1 MEISEQKH
9 IMMKDLPAEE
19 RPREKLMKRGAQSLS
34 NAELLAILLRTGTQ
48 EESVMRVAERIL
60 IESGEDGLSGL
71 AHSSIESLMKR
82 KGVGEAK
89 AITIAAALELG
100 KRVAAGESQ
109 KRVII
114 HSSDDVAKYMMPR
127 LRYCDREHF
136 YVVLLNTK
144 NHVITAPLISVGT
157 LSESLVHP
165 RELFKEA
172 VNHSASSVILV
183 HNHPSGDPSP
193 SREDILLTKRI
204 AEGGKLLDIRVLDH
218 VIIGDNTYIS
228 LREQGCFDR

>member
-172 VNHSASSVILV
+172 VNHSASSIILV

-204 AEGGKLLDIRVLDH
+204 AEGGRLLDIRVLDH

>member
-1 MEISEQKH
+1 MADESKQL
-9 IMMKDLPAEE
+9 MMKDLPASE
-19 RPREKLMKRGAQSLS
+19 RPREKLMNHGAEALS

-48 EESVMRVAERIL
+48 EESVMRLAERIL
-60 IESGEDGLSGL
+60 IEAGEDGLGGL

-100 KRVAAGESQ
+100 KRVAIGNSK

-114 HSSDDVAKYMMPR
+114 RSSDDIANYTMPR

-136 YVVLLNTK
+136 YAILLNTK
-144 NHVITAPLISVGT
+144 NHIIASPLISIGT

-172 VNHSASSVILV
+172 INHSSSSIILV

-193 SREDILLTKRI
+193 SREDIMMTRRI
-204 AEGGKLLDIRVLDH
+204 IEGGRLLDIQILDH

-228 LREQGCFDR
+228 LREQGYFDR

>member
-1 MEISEQKH
+1 MADESKQL
-9 IMMKDLPAEE
+9 MMKDLPASE
-19 RPREKLMKRGAQSLS
+19 RPREKLMNHGAEALS

-48 EESVMRVAERIL
+48 EESVMRLAERIL
-60 IESGEDGLSGL
+60 IEAGEDGLGGL

-100 KRVAAGESQ
+100 KRVAIGDSK
-109 KRVII
+109 KRVVIR
-114 HSSDDVAKYMMPR
+114 SSDDIANYMMPR

-136 YVVLLNTK
+136 YAILLNTK
-144 NHVITAPLISVGT
+144 NHIIASPLISIGT

-172 VNHSASSVILV
+172 VNHSSSSIILV
-183 HNHPSGDPSP
+183 HNHPSGAPSP
-193 SREDILLTKRI
+193 SREDIMMTRRI
-204 AEGGKLLDIRVLDH
+204 IEGGRLLDIQILDH

-228 LREQGCFDR
+228 LREQGYFDR

>member
-1 MEISEQKH
+1 MADESKQL
-9 IMMKDLPAEE
+9 MMKDLPTSE
-19 RPREKLMKRGAQSLS
+19 RPREKLMNHGAEALS

-48 EESVMRVAERIL
+48 EESVMRLAERIL
-60 IESGEDGLSGL
+60 IEAGEDGLGGL

-100 KRVAAGESQ
+100 KRVAIGNSK

-114 HSSDDVAKYMMPR
+114 RSSDDIANYTMPR

-136 YVVLLNTK
+136 YAILLNTK
-144 NHVITAPLISVGT
+144 NHVIASPLISIGT

-172 VNHSASSVILV
+172 INHSSSSIILV

-193 SREDILLTKRI
+193 SREDIMMTRRI
-204 AEGGKLLDIRVLDH
+204 IEGGRLLDIQILDH

-228 LREQGCFDR
+228 LREQGYFDR

>member
-1 MEISEQKH
+1 MVDESKQL
-9 IMMKDLPAEE
+9 MMKDLPASE
-19 RPREKLMKRGAQSLS
+19 RPREKLMNHGAESLS

-48 EESVMRVAERIL
+48 EESVMRLAERIL
-60 IESGEDGLSGL
+60 IEAGEDGLGGL

-100 KRVAAGESQ
+100 KRVAIGDSK

-114 HSSDDVAKYMMPR
+114 RSSDDIANYMMPR

-136 YVVLLNTK
+136 YAILLNTK
-144 NHVITAPLISVGT
+144 NHIIASPLISIGT

-172 VNHSASSVILV
+172 INHSSSSIILV

-193 SREDILLTKRI
+193 SREDIMMTRRI
-204 AEGGKLLDIRVLDH
+204 IEGGRLLDIQILDH

-228 LREQGCFDR
+228 LREQGYFDR

>member
-1 MEISEQKH
+1 MADESKQL
-9 IMMKDLPAEE
+9 MMKDLPKDE
-19 RPREKLMKRGAQSLS
+19 RPREKLMNHGAEALS

-48 EESVMRVAERIL
+48 EESVMRLAERIL
-60 IESGEDGLSGL
+60 IEAGEDGLGGL

-100 KRVAAGESQ
+100 KRVAIGDSK
-109 KRVII
+109 KRVVIR
-114 HSSDDVAKYMMPR
+114 SSDDIANYMMPR

-136 YVVLLNTK
+136 YAILLNTK
-144 NHVITAPLISVGT
+144 NHIIASPLISIGT

-172 VNHSASSVILV
+172 INHSSSSIILV

-193 SREDILLTKRI
+193 SREDIMMTRRI
-204 AEGGKLLDIRVLDH
+204 IEGGRLLDIQILDH

-228 LREQGCFDR
+228 LREQGYFDR

>member
-1 MEISEQKH
+1 MASESKQL
-9 IMMKDLPAEE
+9 MMKDLPASE
-19 RPREKLMKRGAQSLS
+19 RPREKLMNHGAEALS

-48 EESVMRVAERIL
+48 EESVMRLAERIL
-60 IESGEDGLSGL
+60 IEAGEDGLGGL

-100 KRVAAGESQ
+100 KRVAIGDSK
-109 KRVII
+109 KRVVI
-114 HSSDDVAKYMMPR
+114 HSSDDIANYMMPR

-136 YVVLLNTK
+136 YAILLNTK
-144 NHVITAPLISVGT
+144 NHVIASPLISIGT

-172 VNHSASSVILV
+172 VNHSASSIILV

-193 SREDILLTKRI
+193 SREDIMMTRRI
-204 AEGGKLLDIRVLDH
+204 IEGGRLLDIQILDH

-228 LREQGCFDR
+228 LREQGYFDR

>member
-1 MEISEQKH
+1 MADESKQL
-9 IMMKDLPAEE
+9 MMKDLPKDE
-19 RPREKLMKRGAQSLS
+19 RPREKLMNRGAEALS

-48 EESVMRVAERIL
+48 EESVMRLAERIL
-60 IESGEDGLSGL
+60 IEAGEDGLGGL

-100 KRVAAGESQ
+100 KRVAVGDSK

-114 HSSDDVAKYMMPR
+114 RSSDDIANYMMPR

-136 YVVLLNTK
+136 YAILLNAK
-144 NHVITAPLISVGT
+144 NHIIASPLISIGT

-172 VNHSASSVILV
+172 INHSSSSIILV

-193 SREDILLTKRI
+193 SREDIMMTRRI
-204 AEGGKLLDIRVLDH
+204 IEGGRLLNIQILDH

-228 LREQGCFDR
+228 LREQGYFDR

>member
-1 MEISEQKH
+1 
-9 IMMKDLPAEE
+9 MKDLPAIE
-19 RPREKLMKRGAQSLS
+19 RPREKLMNHGAEALS

-48 EESVMRVAERIL
+48 EESVMRLAERIL
-60 IESGEDGLSGL
+60 IEAGEDGLGGL

-100 KRVAAGESQ
+100 KRVAIGDSK
-109 KRVII
+109 KRVVIR
-114 HSSDDVAKYMMPR
+114 SSDDIANYMMPR

-136 YVVLLNTK
+136 YAILLNTK
-144 NHVITAPLISVGT
+144 NHIIASPLISIGT

-172 VNHSASSVILV
+172 VNHSASSIILV

-193 SREDILLTKRI
+193 SREDIMMTRRI
-204 AEGGKLLDIRVLDH
+204 IEGGRLLDIQILDH

-228 LREQGCFDR
+228 LREQGYFDR

>member
-71 AHSSIESLMKR
+71 AHASIESLMKR

>member
-1 MEISEQKH
+1 MVDGSKQL
-9 IMMKDLPAEE
+9 MMKDLPASE
-19 RPREKLMKRGAQSLS
+19 RPREKLMNYGAASLS

-48 EESVMRVAERIL
+48 EESVMRLSERIL
-60 IESGEDGLSGL
+60 IEAGEEGLSGL

-100 KRVAAGESQ
+100 KRVAIGDSK

-114 HSSDDVAKYMMPR
+114 RSSDDIANYMMPR

-136 YVVLLNTK
+136 YAILLNTK
-144 NHVITAPLISVGT
+144 NHVIASPLISIGT

-172 VNHSASSVILV
+172 VNHSASSIILV

-193 SREDILLTKRI
+193 SREDIMMTRRI
-204 AEGGKLLDIRVLDH
+204 IEGGRLLDIQILDH

-228 LREQGCFDR
+228 LREQGYFDR

>member
-1 MEISEQKH
+1 
-9 IMMKDLPAEE
+9 MMKDLPAEE

-71 AHSSIESLMKR
+71 AHASIESLMKR

-204 AEGGKLLDIRVLDH
+204 AEGGKLLDIQVLDH

>member
-1 MEISEQKH
+1 MADESKQL
-9 IMMKDLPAEE
+9 MMKDLPASE
-19 RPREKLMKRGAQSLS
+19 RPREKLMNHGAEALS

-48 EESVMRVAERIL
+48 EESVMRLAERIL
-60 IESGEDGLSGL
+60 IEAGEDGLGGL

-100 KRVAAGESQ
+100 KRVAIGNSK

-114 HSSDDVAKYMMPR
+114 RSSDDIANYMMPR

-136 YVVLLNTK
+136 YAILLNTK
-144 NHVITAPLISVGT
+144 NHVIASPLISIGT

-172 VNHSASSVILV
+172 INHSSSSIILV

-193 SREDILLTKRI
+193 SREDIMMTRRI
-204 AEGGKLLDIRVLDH
+204 IEGGRLLDIQILDH

-228 LREQGCFDR
+228 LREQGYFDR

>member
-1 MEISEQKH
+1 MVDESKQL
-9 IMMKDLPAEE
+9 MMKDLPRDE
-19 RPREKLMKRGAQSLS
+19 RPREKLMKRGAESLS

-48 EESVMRVAERIL
+48 EESVMRLAERIL
-60 IESGEDGLSGL
+60 IEVGEEGLFGL

-100 KRVAAGESQ
+100 KRVAIGDSK

-114 HSSDDVAKYMMPR
+114 RSSDDIASYMMPR

-136 YVVLLNTK
+136 YAILLNMR
-144 NHVITAPLISVGT
+144 NHIIASPLISIGT

-172 VNHSASSVILV
+172 VNYSAASIILV

-193 SREDILLTKRI
+193 SREDIMMTRRI
-204 AEGGKLLDIRVLDH
+204 LEGGRLLDIQILDH

-228 LREQGCFDR
+228 LREQGYFDR

>member
-1 MEISEQKH
+1 MVDGSKQL
-9 IMMKDLPAEE
+9 MMKDLPASE
-19 RPREKLMKRGAQSLS
+19 RPREKLMNYGAASLS

-48 EESVMRVAERIL
+48 EESVMRLSERIL
-60 IESGEDGLSGL
+60 IEAGEEGLSGL

-100 KRVAAGESQ
+100 KRVAIGDSK

-114 HSSDDVAKYMMPR
+114 RSSDDIAKYMMPR

-136 YVVLLNTK
+136 YAILLNTK
-144 NHVITAPLISVGT
+144 NHVIASPLISIGT

-172 VNHSASSVILV
+172 VNHSASSIILV

-193 SREDILLTKRI
+193 SREDIMMTRRI
-204 AEGGKLLDIRVLDH
+204 IEGGRLLDIQILDH

-228 LREQGCFDR
+228 LREQGYFDR

>member
-1 MEISEQKH
+1 MIDKSKQV
-9 IMMKDLPAEE
+9 MMKDLPKDE
-19 RPREKLMKRGAQSLS
+19 RPREKLMNRGAESLS

-48 EESVMRVAERIL
+48 EESVMRLAERIL
-60 IESGEDGLSGL
+60 IEAGEEGLSGL

-100 KRVAAGESQ
+100 KRVAIGDSK
-109 KRVII
+109 KRII
-114 HSSDDVAKYMMPR
+114 IRSSDDIANYMIPR

-136 YVVLLNTK
+136 YAILLNTK
-144 NHVITAPLISVGT
+144 NHIIASPLISIGT

-172 VNHSASSVILV
+172 VNHSASSIILV

-193 SREDILLTKRI
+193 SREDVMMTRRI
-204 AEGGKLLDIRVLDH
+204 IEGGRLLDIQVLDH

-228 LREQGCFDR
+228 LREQGYFDR

>member
-1 MEISEQKH
+1 MADESKQL
-9 IMMKDLPAEE
+9 MMKDLPMGE
-19 RPREKLMKRGAQSLS
+19 RPREKLMNRGAEALS

-48 EESVMRVAERIL
+48 EESVMRLAERIL
-60 IESGEDGLSGL
+60 IEVGEEGLSGL

-100 KRVAAGESQ
+100 KRVAIGDSK

-114 HSSDDVAKYMMPR
+114 RSSDDIANYMMPR

-136 YVVLLNTK
+136 YAILLNTK
-144 NHVITAPLISVGT
+144 NHIIASPLISIGT

-172 VNHSASSVILV
+172 INHSSSSVILV

-193 SREDILLTKRI
+193 SREDIMMTRRI
-204 AEGGKLLDIRVLDH
+204 IEGGRLLDIQILDH

-228 LREQGCFDR
+228 LREQGYFDR